1 MRGGTG
7 AGRNA
12 MPDAPPEAGSPGEEG
27 TLEDREGGAIFESS
41 GDEGPI
47 EPGSPTLEGT
57 VFVLL
62 GALLAGGAVLRLWL
76 LFN

>member
-1 MRGGTG
+1 MADTPPESRTAGDDGAEGTG
-7 AGRNA
+7 ATGKT
-12 MPDAPPEAGSPGEEG
+12 EE
-27 TLEDREGGAIFESS
+27 EREGGAIFESG

-62 GALLAGGAVLRLWL
+62 GALIAGGAVVRLWL

>member
-1 MRGGTG
+1 MADPRPPIDDSDGDE
-7 AGRNA
+7 RN
-12 MPDAPPEAGSPGEEG
+12 
-27 TLEDREGGAIFESS
+27 GGAIFESG
-41 GDEGPI
+41 GDNGPI

-62 GALLAGGAVLRLWL
+62 GALLAGGAVVRLWL